1 MIRKFIFALI
11 FFSSLYSASA
21 QYKVDTMCGAKV
33 ILDKNGKL
41 LSRYEP
47 QTPGAGYVKAVQLA
61 VDFWKSCPNS
71 KTNNLPLYI
80 THCSMYRD
88 GKGGYYGSDWPHNP
102 IVVNAGMVQSLAI
115 DWRNYSGDESMI
127 DIARKGLDHQIKNG
141 TTPSNWEWASVPYA
155 SSEAGEIIYDGA
167 SKFDTARTE
176 ENIGRGDGSFV
187 LEVDKIGEMGIG
199 YLKFYQITNE
209 IKYLDAAIQ
218 CADALAKHVRKG
230 VHGKGGLEW
239 KSLVLTSPWPFRVK
253 AETGSITENYTS
265 HVVENLRLLEE
276 LLRIKERIQ
285 LPSGKADAYK
295 NTTDIVWNWL
305 YSAEGPIKTSIWKG
319 YFEDIRIDEINLNR
333 VNNSPME
340 FARYLIKHPKNDP
353 NISTTV
359 PGLIW
364 WVKNTFSE
372 PGMNAINEQTGCY
385 LPMGSHTSRYASI
398 CAMWYEY
405 SGDEWFKEEAFRYF
419 NHATYMAETDGV
431 VQTGHNWGTELWFS
445 DGYTDYIRHFMEGL
459 AAIPE
464 WVPSENHLLKSSST
478 VQQIMYENNKI
489 AFTTFDNESEVV
501 LRLSS
506 KPKSVTVS
514 GKALKQLNLLDSD
527 GYVWKALE
535 KGGVLNIKY
544 TGGNK
549 IEVMTSNI
557 VNK

>member
-1 MIRKFIFALI
+1 MKNNLFVVFLLI
-11 FFSSLYSASA
+11 ISFKLSA

-47 QTPGAGYVKAVQLA
+47 QTPGAGYVKAVEIA
-61 VDFWKSCPNS
+61 VEFWKNCPVS
-71 KTNNLPLYI
+71 PTNNLPLYI

-102 IVVNAGMVQSLAI
+102 IVVNAQIVQSMAI
-115 DWRNYSGDESMI
+115 DWRNFSGDESMI
-127 DIARKGLDHQIKNG
+127 EITRQALDHQIKNG

-155 SSEAGEIIYDGA
+155 SSEAGDIIYDGA
-167 SKFDTARTE
+167 SKFDTAQTA

-209 IKYLDAAIQ
+209 TKYLDAAIQ

-239 KSLVLTSPWPFRVK
+239 KTLVLTSPWPFRVK
-253 AETGSITENYTS
+253 SESGQITEDYTS

-285 LPSGKADAYK
+285 LPASKANAYK
-295 NTTDIVWNWL
+295 NTADIVWYWL
-305 YSAEGPIKTSIWKG
+305 YSSEGPIKTSIWKG
-319 YFEDIRIDEINLNR
+319 YFEDIRIDDINLNR

-340 FARYLIKHPKNDP
+340 FARYLLKNPANDP

-385 LPMGSHTSRYASI
+385 MPMGSHTSRYASI

-405 SGDEWFKEEAFRYF
+405 SGDKWFKEEAYRYF
-419 NHATYMAETDGV
+419 NHATYMAEPDGV
-431 VQTGHNWGTELWFS
+431 VQTGHNWGTEIWFS
-445 DGYTDYIRHFMEGL
+445 DGYVDYIRHFMEGL

-464 WVPSENHLLKSSST
+464 WVPVGNHLLKSTST
-478 VQQIMYENNKI
+478 VQKIKYETNKI
-489 AFTTFDNESEVV
+489 SFTTFDNQSEVV
-501 LRLSS
+501 LRLAT

-514 GKALKQLNLLDSD
+514 GKTLKELNQLNGD
-527 GYVWKALE
+527 GYVWKALD
-535 KGGVLNIKY
+535 KGGVLKVKY
-544 TGGNK
+544 CNGADAV
-549 IEVMTSNI
+549 ILI
-557 VNK
+557 Q

>member
-1 MIRKFIFALI
+1 MKRNLYTVVLLMVAFAT
-11 FFSSLYSASA
+11 SA

-33 ILDKNGKL
+33 ILDKNNKL

-47 QTPGAGYVKAVQLA
+47 QTPGAGYVKAVELA
-61 VDFWKSCPNS
+61 VDFWKNCPNS
-71 KTNNLPLYI
+71 TTNNLPLYI

-88 GKGGYYGSDWPHNP
+88 GKGGYYGSSWPHNP
-102 IVVNAGMVQSLAI
+102 IVVNAQMVQSMAI
-115 DWRNYSGDESMI
+115 DWRNFSGDESMI
-127 DIARKGLDHQIKNG
+127 ELTRQALDHQLKHG
-141 TTPSNWEWASVPYA
+141 TTPANWEWASVPYA
-155 SSEAGEIIYDGA
+155 SSEAGDIIYDGA
-167 SKFDTARTE
+167 SKFDTARTA

-187 LEVDKIGEMGIG
+187 LEVDKIGEMGIA

-209 IKYLDAAIQ
+209 KKYLEAAIQ

-230 VHGKGGLEW
+230 VHGKAGIEW
-239 KSLVLTSPWPFRVK
+239 KKLVLTSPWPFRVK
-253 AETGSITENYTS
+253 AETGEITEDYTS

-276 LLRIKERIQ
+276 LYRIKERIN
-285 LPSGKADAYK
+285 LSGVKAEKYL
-295 NTTDIVWNWL
+295 NTSKLVWDWL
-305 YSAEGPIKTSIWKG
+305 YSSEGPIKTSIWKG

-340 FARYLIKHPKNDP
+340 FARYLLKNPANDP

-385 LPMGSHTSRYASI
+385 MPMGSHTSRYASI

-405 SGDEWFKEEAFRYF
+405 SGDEWFKDEAFRYF
-419 NHATYMAETDGV
+419 NHATYMAEPDGV
-431 VQTGHNWGTELWFS
+431 VQTGHNWGTEIWFS
-445 DGYTDYIRHFMEGL
+445 DGYVDYIRHFMEGL

-464 WVPSENHLLKSSST
+464 WVQAGNHLLKSSST
-478 VQQIMYENNKI
+478 VQKIKYETNKI
-489 AFTTFDNESEVV
+489 SFTTYDNQSEVV
-501 LRLSS
+501 LRLAS

-514 GKALKQLNLLDSD
+514 GKALNQLNQLDGE

-535 KGGVLNIKY
+535 NGGVLKVKY
-544 TGGNK
+544 SIGVDVIINL
-549 IEVMTSNI
+549 
-557 VNK
+557 

>member
-1 MIRKFIFALI
+1 MKHFILYFMLFFATLE
-11 FFSSLYSASA
+11 LSA
-21 QYKVDTMCGAKV
+21 QYKVDSMCGAKV

-41 LSRYEP
+41 LSRYES
-47 QTPGAGYVKAVQLA
+47 QAPGAGYVKAVQLA

-71 KTNNLPLYI
+71 PTNNLPLYI

-88 GKGGYYGSDWPHNP
+88 GKGGFFGSDWPHNP

-127 DIARKGLDHQIKNG
+127 DIARRGLDHQIKYG

-209 IKYLDAAIQ
+209 TKYLDAAIQ

-253 AETGSITENYTS
+253 AETGEITEDYTS

-285 LPSGKADAYK
+285 LPSGKADAYI
-295 NTTDIVWNWL
+295 NTADIVWNWL

-431 VQTGHNWGTELWFS
+431 VQTGHNWGTEIWFS

-464 WVPSENHLLKSSST
+464 WVPAENHLLKSTST
-478 VQQIMYENNKI
+478 VQEISYETNKI
-489 AFTTFDNESEVV
+489 SFTTYDNESEVV

-506 KPKSVTVS
+506 KPKSIAVS
-514 GKALKQLNLLDSD
+514 GKALKQLNQLNGD
-527 GYVWKALE
+527 GYVWKALD
-535 KGGVLNIKY
+535 KGGVLKLKY
-544 TGGNK
+544 TNGN
-549 IEVMTSNI
+549 EVNI
-557 VNK
+557 NL